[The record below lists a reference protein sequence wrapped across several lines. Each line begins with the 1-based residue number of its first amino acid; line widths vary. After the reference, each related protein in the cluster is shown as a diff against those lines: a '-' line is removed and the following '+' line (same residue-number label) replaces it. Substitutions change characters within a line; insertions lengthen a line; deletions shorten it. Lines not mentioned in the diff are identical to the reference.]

1 MTSGATHDEAPMLSA
16 GCPNLHSNA
25 DRERCTLLNMDA
37 ELWSYSEAGRRAGIS
52 ERTVRRWV
60 EGGLLRRYWW
70 PVGSRRQ
77 GPRVSSADLA
87 GLTRTTVLS
96 ETYHGLYEF
105 HLNRPRRGLIEIFG
119 GDGAKVG
126 NAGVYLDAAIDWAK
140 PHPDGLVVG
149 SGGNVGKVTKNDKGA
164 WCFSLA
170 DGRDLELSGLSHAGD
185 SASSAAAPAQ
195 VDDGAPPVPTK
206 PS

>member
-1 MTSGATHDEAPMLSA
+1 MQLGVGL
-16 GCPNLHSNA
+16 GCPDSPLIP
-25 DRERCTLLNMDA
+25 DRGGCTLPIMDA
-37 ELWSYSEAGRRAGIS
+37 ELWSYTEAGRRAGIS

-60 EGGLLRRYWW
+60 EEGLLRRYWW

-96 ETYHGLYEF
+96 ETCHGIYQF
-105 HLNRPRRGLIEIFG
+105 HLNRPRRGLIEIFD

-149 SGGNVGKVTKNDKGA
+149 SGGNVGKVTRNDKGA
-164 WCFSLA
+164 WCFSRV
-170 DGRDLELSGLSHAGD
+170 DERDLELVGLSHAGASPA
-185 SASSAAAPAQ
+185 SARVFAGANHREPVAP
-195 VDDGAPPVPTK
+195 TN